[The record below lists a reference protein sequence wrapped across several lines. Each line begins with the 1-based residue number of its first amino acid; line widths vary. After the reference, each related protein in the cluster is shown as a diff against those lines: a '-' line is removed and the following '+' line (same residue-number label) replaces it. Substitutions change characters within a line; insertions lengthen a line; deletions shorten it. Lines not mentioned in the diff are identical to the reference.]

1 MKKFK
6 PIRLSNFIIK
16 IIPEQLNTWLS
27 PILPNLIS
35 LNLSR
40 FVKVRSTSEN
50 IMLAQEIIH
59 QIKKSNIGKNVI
71 VKLDNVKE
79 YDRVAW
85 DYICLV
91 VRNMGFNQ
99 IFNDIV

>member
-1 MKKFK
+1 
-6 PIRLSNFIIK
+6 
-16 IIPEQLNTWLS
+16 
-27 PILPNLIS
+27 
-35 LNLSR
+35 
-40 FVKVRSTSEN
+40 
-50 IMLAQEIIH
+50 MLAQEIIH

-71 VKLDNVKE
+71 VKLDNVKD

-99 IFNDIV
+99 IFNDMV